1 MTYSEME
8 REINEIPK
16 FGAKASLSNLSAYL
30 ELANHP
36 ERNLRVIHIAGTNG
50 KGSVSAYIDSILRQ
64 AGYTTAL
71 FTSPHL
77 IKINERFR
85 INFKE
90 CSDEELIDAWCQ
102 MKDFM
107 KKGEQQ
113 GLQPL
118 TFFEILFLMGM
129 FIFSQKEVDYC
140 ILETGLGG
148 RLDATVLSNPVLSVI
163 TSISYDHMEIL
174 GDTIE
179 KIASEKAG
187 IIKKE
192 VPVVAVDENNSV
204 FSVIERTAKEKK
216 APVYGLSSQELTILK
231 KYENKIDFSINSRYY
246 KISNLEVKSYAS
258 YQVQNAALAAL
269 AVHVL
274 LPDLSQE
281 VIRDGILGM
290 YWPGRM
296 EEIAKN
302 VYVDG
307 AHNPGAVRQI
317 YNSVTDSDKEWLL
330 LFAVCSD
337 KDYTEMIRILGM
349 VPWKRIYIT
358 KIDSA
363 RGADTVAVKQCFKE
377 VAECP
382 ICEFESA
389 GVAFKAALQDRGDE
403 KKENLLCLG
412 SLYLVGEIKELA
424 ATMF

>member
-1 MTYSEME
+1 MMTYSEME
-8 REINEIPK
+8 RELNEIPK

-90 CSDEELIDAWCQ
+90 CSDEELILAWCQ
-102 MKDFM
+102 VKSFM
-107 KKGEQQ
+107 EKGEKQ

-129 FIFSQKEVDYC
+129 IIFSQKEIDYC

-148 RLDATVLSNPVLSVI
+148 RLDATVLSDPVLSII

-179 KIASEKAG
+179 KIAAEKAG
-187 IIKKE
+187 IIKNGI
-192 VPVVAVDENNSV
+192 PVVAVDEENGA
-204 FSVIERTAKEKK
+204 FPVIERTAKEKK
-216 APVYGLSSQELTILK
+216 SPVYGLKSQDLTILK

-246 KISNLEVKSYAS
+246 KISNLKVKSYAS
-258 YQVQNAALAAL
+258 YQVQNAALAVL
-269 AVHVL
+269 AVKVL
-274 LPDLSQE
+274 LPEVSQD
-281 VIRDGILGM
+281 VIREGIVKM

-296 EEIAKN
+296 EEIAEN

-307 AHNPGAVRQI
+307 AHNPGAVHQI
-317 YNSVTDSDKEWLL
+317 YNSLTDSDKEWLL

-337 KDYTEMIRILGM
+337 KDYSEMIRVLGRL
-349 VPWKRIYIT
+349 PWKRIYIT

-363 RGADTVAVKQCFKE
+363 RGADTAAVKQCFKE
-377 VAECP
+377 EAAGCP
-382 ICEFESA
+382 IYEDDNARTAFET
-389 GVAFKAALQDRGDE
+389 ALKDRE
-403 KKENLLCLG
+403 YENLLCLG
-412 SLYLVGEIKELA
+412 SLYLAGEIKDF
-424 ATMF
+424 ATTIF

>member
-77 IKINERFR
+77 VKINERFR
-85 INFKE
+85 INFE
-90 CSDEELIDAWCQ
+90 MCSDEELIEVWCQ
-102 MKDFM
+102 TKDFM
-107 KKGEQQ
+107 KAGKVRN
-113 GLQPL
+113 LQPL
-118 TFFEILFLMGM
+118 TFFEILFFMGM
-129 FIFSQKEVDYC
+129 LLFSQKEIDYC

-148 RLDATVLSNPVLSVI
+148 RLDATVLSEPVLSVI

-179 KIASEKAG
+179 KIAAEKAG
-187 IIKKE
+187 IIKNGI
-192 VPVVAVDENNSV
+192 PVVAVDEENGA

-216 APVYGLSSQELTILK
+216 SPVYGLKSQDLTILK

-246 KISNLEVKSYAS
+246 KISNLIIKSYAS
-258 YQVQNAALAAL
+258 YQVQNAALAVL
-269 AVHVL
+269 AVHIL
-274 LPDLSQE
+274 LPELSQE
-281 VIRDGILGM
+281 VLKAGVFKM
-290 YWPGRM
+290 FWPGRM
-296 EEIAKN
+296 EEIAEN

-317 YNSVTDSDKEWLL
+317 YTSLKDSDKEWLL

-337 KDYTEMIRILGM
+337 KDYSEMIRILGRL
-349 VPWKRIYIT
+349 PWKKIYIT

-363 RGADTVAVKQCFKE
+363 RGADADTVKQCFKKE
-377 VAECP
+377 TAGCP
-382 ICEFESA
+382 ICEFENASE
-389 GVAFKAALQDRGDE
+389 AFETALQDRYT
-403 KKENLLCLG
+403 ENLLCLG
-412 SLYLVGEIKELA
+412 SLYLVGEIKKFAE
-424 ATMF
+424 TIF